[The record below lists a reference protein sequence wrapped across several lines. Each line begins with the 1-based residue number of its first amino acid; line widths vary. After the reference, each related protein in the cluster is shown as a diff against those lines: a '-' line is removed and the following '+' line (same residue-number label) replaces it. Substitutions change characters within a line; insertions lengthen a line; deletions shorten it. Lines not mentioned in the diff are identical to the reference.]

1 MTFTVTYRDQRGAK
15 REEAIEAESR
25 AACVAACRARG
36 ISPLAIREGAKGLKG
51 KAIPHS
57 HNSIFSHFH
66 NSTILAALG
75 ILALLAILGGIWWY
89 GRGTARPAAGSPE
102 TARPAAGSPGTA
114 RPTKGMPREV
124 APAKSQR
131 APKPA
136 AANAPAQEAAPSKRE
151 VWLGREIVRKTVVT
165 NGTDLIITRIDAE
178 GKVHKEYTT
187 IHKRLFSNPVDIA
200 LSILLTTPEGA
211 LMPPLPPL
219 GPRAGDAFIKALK
232 TPIEVPE
239 DATPEERRVVDI
251 VLAAREEML
260 EELGNGRTVNEV
272 IEDHCTFADENNRF
286 RAEAMAQYK
295 KLVAEGDEDMA
306 EQFRAKANEM
316 LAQKGAKPLK
326 SLAEIQKE
334 RLERR
339 EKREAQ

>member
-1 MTFTVTYRDQRGAK
+1 
-15 REEAIEAESR
+15 
-25 AACVAACRARG
+25 
-36 ISPLAIREGAKGLKG
+36 
-51 KAIPHS
+51 
-57 HNSIFSHFH
+57 
-66 NSTILAALG
+66 
-75 ILALLAILGGIWWY
+75 
-89 GRGTARPAAGSPE
+89 
-102 TARPAAGSPGTA
+102 
-114 RPTKGMPREV
+114 MPREV
-124 APAKSQR
+124 APAKPQR

-136 AANAPAQEAAPSKRE
+136 AANAPEQEAAPSKRE

-232 TPIEVPE
+232 TPIEIPE

-260 EELGNGRTVNEV
+260 EELGNGRTVNDV
-272 IEDHCTFADENNRF
+272 IEEHCTFVDENNRL
-286 RAEAMAQYK
+286 RAEAMVQYK
-295 KLVAEGDEDMA
+295 KLVAEGDGAMA
-306 EQFRAKANEM
+306 EEFRAKANEM

-326 SLAEIQKE
+326 SLAEIRQE
-334 RLERR
+334 RVSRR
-339 EKREAQ
+339 EERK